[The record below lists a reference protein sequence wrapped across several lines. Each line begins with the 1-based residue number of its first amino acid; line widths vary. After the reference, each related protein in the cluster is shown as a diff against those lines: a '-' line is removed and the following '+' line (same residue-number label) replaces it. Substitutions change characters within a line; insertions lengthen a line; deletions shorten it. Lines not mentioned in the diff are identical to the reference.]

1 MIDSDGEDQPELV
14 RRPSISSD
22 GASVSSAS
30 TVSIPDNAGHSV
42 IEFTDER
49 YDDSEVET
57 SLHLPRLSTDGGCVD
72 TVGTVEADNPVE
84 AIPASETV
92 QAHDI
97 EQLHDAPIAKS
108 GMVASTPPAAISNP
122 WADHEIEREMA
133 LSQETVRPPL
143 IDFISTNNDDKE
155 QSSRSQQE
163 SVSGVKGQTNSA
175 AKAHDTLSNSLAK
188 ASPSSKSA
196 VKPSSQTKASVQ
208 SLPVDKHFVESEPW
222 LRTPVGFV
230 RLLVA
235 ALMAGF
241 VIGHV
246 LLSGSH
252 GFGANTLPLI
262 SGRKLVMTPHDQH
275 ELHINS
281 TLEGL
286 RLQPIDSVA
295 TVLKDQIITAIDGF
309 HNTKGSPTAPT
320 KPIIQVLGHSRAE
333 THRIVLLFPPEK
345 KCGYNGSP
353 AKIDLQMSQ
362 HGSVVHHAKCTR
374 KGSKPEHGCEFVG
387 PGVVLTEMPSRPIHG
402 FVDVQ
407 VDSLGTPPIVLTLD
421 MGSKF
426 FKVTTYQSWTSQ
438 IFYHTQQVV
447 SQHRSALSARRRR
460 LLGRSEVDVV
470 GRVRHLYAE
479 IQETAAQVGSRPS
492 FIQIRHGIIPE
503 FGAYLAHVGKST
515 RQRAYS
521 LVDRFN
527 EAYCQSRPSMVHLA
541 RTGQSAITV
550 LEHRIFR
557 LARITQGTAGNLAGK
572 MSEAYRRGLPV
583 VERGIMNSKRL
594 AAKISS
600 MGSTRKEAQ
609 KV

>member
-42 IEFTDER
+42 IEFSDER
-49 YDDSEVET
+49 YDDSEVEA
-57 SLHLPRLSTDGGCVD
+57 SLHLPRLSTDGGCID
-72 TVGTVEADNPVE
+72 TVGTVEADTTVE
-84 AIPASETV
+84 PIPASEPV

-97 EQLHDAPIAKS
+97 EHPHDAPIAKS
-108 GMVASTPPAAISNP
+108 GMVTSTPPATISNP

-133 LSQETVRPPL
+133 LSQETVRPPM
-143 IDFISTNNDDKE
+143 IDSISTNNDH
-155 QSSRSQQE
+155 SSRFQEE
-163 SVSGVKGQTNSA
+163 SVSGLKEQTNSA
-175 AKAHDTLSNSLAK
+175 AKAHDSLSNSLVK
-188 ASPSSKSA
+188 ASPLPKSA
-196 VKPSSQTKASVQ
+196 AKPSSQTKASVK
-208 SLPVDKHFVESEPW
+208 SLPVDKHSVESEPW
-222 LRTPVGFV
+222 IRTPVGFV

-246 LLSGSH
+246 LLSGIH
-252 GFGANTLPLI
+252 GFGANTLPLR

-286 RLQPIDSVA
+286 RLQSIDSVA
-295 TVLKDQIITAIDGF
+295 TVLKDQIITAIDQF

-320 KPIIQVLGHSRAE
+320 EPVIQILGHSQAE
-333 THRIVLLFPPEK
+333 TQRIVLLFPPEK
-345 KCGYNGSP
+345 KRGYNGRP
-353 AKIDLQMSQ
+353 AKIDLHMSQ
-362 HGSVVHHAKCTR
+362 HGSVVHRTKCIR

-387 PGVVLTEMPSRPIHG
+387 PGVVITEMPSRPIHG

-407 VDSLGTPPIVLTLD
+407 VNGFGTPPIALTLD
-421 MGSKF
+421 MGRKF

-447 SQHRSALSARRRR
+447 SQHRSALSARRHE
-460 LLGRSEVDVV
+460 LLGRSKIDIV
-470 GRVRHLYAE
+470 GRVRHLYAR
-479 IQETAAQVGSRPS
+479 IQGAAAQVGSGSS
-492 FIQIRHGIIPE
+492 FIQIRHGVIPE
-503 FGAYLAHVGKST
+503 FGAYLAHVGEAS
-515 RQRAYS
+515 RQRACS
-521 LVDRFN
+521 LVDRFD
-527 EAYCQSRPSMVHLA
+527 EAYCQSRPFMVYLA
-541 RTGQSAITV
+541 RTGQSAMTV

-557 LARITQGTAGNLAGK
+557 LAQVTQGTAGNMAGK

-600 MGSTRKEAQ
+600 MGSTRQEAQ